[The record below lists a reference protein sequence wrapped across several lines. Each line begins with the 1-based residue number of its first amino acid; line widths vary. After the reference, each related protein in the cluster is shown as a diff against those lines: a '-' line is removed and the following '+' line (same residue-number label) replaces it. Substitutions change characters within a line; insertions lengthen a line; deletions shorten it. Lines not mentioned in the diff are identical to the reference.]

1 MVQEPKNLQLQRGPS
16 TIGVRR
22 HFSPEPSLLNNMN
35 AGTYYREKLSATRL
49 RRCYEIAPARI
60 RQYLA
65 AEIQFVT
72 SQIQGSELVLELG
85 CGYGRVMKEVSKSVC
100 WMVGNDVSKVS
111 LEFAQHYLE
120 GSTNCDLCLM
130 DASHMGFQS
139 RTFDVV
145 LCIQNGISAFKAN
158 TKKLLAESLRV
169 TKDDG
174 TILFS
179 TYSPKIWDAR
189 LDWFRKQSNLDL
201 IGEIDEEQTR
211 EGTIV
216 CKDGFKAT
224 TVTTDQ
230 FTELAG
236 EFEVITTVEEVDE
249 SSIFFKVTREK

>member
-1 MVQEPKNLQLQRGPS
+1 MTKSIFGCTDEFPALDD
-16 TIGVRR
+16 RR
-22 HFSPEPSLLNNMN
+22 HFSADFTLLSNMS
-35 AGTYYREKLSATRL
+35 AGSYYREKLSASKL
-49 RRCYEIAPARI
+49 QRCYEIAPARI

-65 AEIQFVT
+65 AEIQFVV

-85 CGYGRVMKEVSKSVC
+85 CGYGRVMKEVSKSVD
-100 WMVGNDVSKVS
+100 WMVGNDISKAS

-139 RTFDVV
+139 STFDMVF
-145 LCIQNGISAFKAN
+145 CIQNGISAFKAD

-174 TILFS
+174 TILFA

-189 LDWFRKQSNLDL
+189 LDWFRRQANLGL
-201 IGEIDEEQTR
+201 IGQIDAVQTC

-216 CKDGFKAT
+216 CEDGFEAT
-224 TVTTDQ
+224 TVATDQ
-230 FTELAG
+230 FADLAS
-236 EFEVITTVEEVDE
+236 EFGVITAIEEIDE
-249 SSIFFKVTREK
+249 SSIFFKVIKEK